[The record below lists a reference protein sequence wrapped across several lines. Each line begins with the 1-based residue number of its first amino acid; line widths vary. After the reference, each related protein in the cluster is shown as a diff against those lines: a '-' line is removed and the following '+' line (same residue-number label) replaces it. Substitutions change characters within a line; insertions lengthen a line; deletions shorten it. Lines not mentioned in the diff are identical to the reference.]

1 MPEAATAPL
10 DTVCATKNPG
20 YNNFPGK
27 KVAQFEYDF
36 YCLFLISL
44 TEFGFLSFKTSL

>member
-10 DTVCATKNPG
+10 DTFCAAKTPG

-27 KVAQFEYDF
+27 TGAEVAQFEYDF
-36 YCLFLISL
+36 YC
-44 TEFGFLSFKTSL
+44 FKSA